1 MPDIELD
8 LDHGVPDLS
17 DGAGAPRHR
26 VAIWL
31 AVAAIVGLICWAV
44 VNPTGAPDHR
54 AAASQPS
61 VATVPTALYAD
72 SSYSITTS
80 GSQISMM
87 FPIRPPGIILNWVT
101 PSVEPIRGLSDVSI
115 YVVPISNTDITPADA
130 GAVADKAVDTLA
142 ATDNFMVAILAKVTC
157 GQAIPVHQDLFAHI
171 EYRNSFT
178 LTYVTIE
185 GLSVSA
191 DDLTAGCHPAA

>member
-8 LDHGVPDLS
+8 LDHGAPDLS

-26 VAIWL
+26 VVISL
-31 AVAAIVGLICWAV
+31 AVAAIVGLICWTIV
-44 VNPTGAPDHR
+44 SPTSAPDRR

-72 SSYSITTS
+72 LSYSIITS

-87 FPIRPPGIILNWVT
+87 FPIRPPGITLNWVT

-115 YVVPISNTDITPADA
+115 YVVPTSDTDIAPTDADA
-130 GAVADKAVDTLA
+130 VVDKAVDTLA
-142 ATDNFMVAILAKVTC
+142 ATDRFTVAILAKVTC
-157 GQAIPVHQDLFAHI
+157 GQAIPAHQDLFAHI

-191 DDLTAGCHPAA
+191 DDLTAGCHSST